1 MATPTEATDNPT
13 DPRPG
18 RSSLPTAPLFAVVG
32 ATDLAVQQVRA
43 AAAGASSIQR
53 RFQSDI
59 EARLAGVEKRVGAL
73 DPKTLRSQAEQAPTR
88 AVARALEVANK
99 AEAAYEE
106 LARRG
111 KDLVDRVY
119 TQADGPT
126 LVSQA
131 GTTFSQGRA
140 AVTVARRAAGD
151 TASSVLRSSLNLGRT
166 DSAKVADDAV
176 NEVQLDR
183 EAVQKAVEVG
193 DGGNQPAEPVA
204 PVAPV
209 AAVAPVTP
217 RTRTAAKKT
226 STPRKN
232 ATATQAAVKS
242 TRARKSP
249 AAGKPQ
255 PGSGR

>member
-1 MATPTEATDNPT
+1 MTTTDADTDQPTS
-13 DPRPG
+13 PR
-18 RSSLPTAPLFAVVG
+18 RSLPTSPLFAVVG

-43 AAAGASSIQR
+43 AAAGASQVQQ

-59 EARLAGVEKRVGAL
+59 EARLAGVEKRIGAL
-73 DPKTLRSQAEQAPTR
+73 DPKLLRAQAEQAPTR
-88 AVARALEVANK
+88 AVARCLEAAGK

-209 AAVAPVTP
+209 APVTP

>member
-88 AVARALEVANK
+88 AVARALEVAGK

-111 KDLVDRVY
+111 KDLFDRVSAQPEN
-119 TQADGPT
+119 QAF
-126 LVSQA
+126 VSQA
-131 GTTFSQGRA
+131 GNTLNRGKA
-140 AVTVARRAAGD
+140 AVTVARRAADD
-151 TASSVLRSSLNLGRT
+151 TASAIRGTMGLGRVEPVST
-166 DSAKVADDAV
+166 TEQAI
-176 NEVQLDR
+176 NTETQLDQATI
-183 EAVQKAVEVG
+183 EKAVKAG
-193 DGGNQPAEPVA
+193 DGGDQ
-204 PVAPV
+204 
-209 AAVAPVTP
+209 AVPG
-217 RTRTAAKKT
+217 TRTAGRKST
-226 STPRKN
+226 TPRK
-232 ATATQAAVKS
+232 TT
-242 TRARKSP
+242 ARKSP
-249 AAGKPQ
+249 NATKGTTPRKTTATGPRAARSAAKKIGD
-255 PGSGR
+255 